1 MGGGVPARPRGFSLI
16 EVMVAMGLLGAL
28 IVGVASS
35 QGDAMYR
42 AVEVMN
48 LTRATQV
55 VEGVVLNIEEEY
67 RTDGFPTNQVE
78 KRDCGDML
86 PRDFKGFDC
95 EYDLLML
102 EVNNDAVQAMGS
114 DAMEKVNGSAL
125 MNTFCGPN
133 GQAAAANIAAVCQQL
148 QVQGGAGVG
157 LPIELAAFAPL
168 CDPGLSQ
175 ICGVNL
181 NKMCQNTGLIT
192 SFIPMIIEQAAATT
206 RKLKVRISWGDDGL
220 IANNFEIETFI
231 TATPEA
237 EPEQ

>member
-1 MGGGVPARPRGFSLI
+1 MRGNAPARARGFSLI
-16 EVMVAMGLLGAL
+16 EVMVAMGLLGTL

-48 LTRATQV
+48 LTRATQII
-55 VEGVVLNIEEEY
+55 EGVVLNIEEEY

-78 KRDCGDML
+78 KRDCADML
-86 PRDFKGFDC
+86 PRDFRGFDC

-102 EVNNDAVQAMGS
+102 EVNGDAMQAMGS

-125 MNTFCGPN
+125 MNTFCGAE
-133 GQAAAANIAAVCQQL
+133 GQAAAANIAAVCSQL
-148 QVQGGAGVG
+148 QVQGGVG

-181 NKMCQNTGLIT
+181 DKMCQNTGLIT